1 MRIPA
6 MKFLGLLAARAA
18 FLAFGDP
25 VSADNLPEPKS
36 ATIDKSLS
44 VDQGQRAVRA
54 ARVFYAFWDTGDAQ
68 FARLALADSFTDRTL
83 PKGRPQGIDGPI
95 VASRN
100 LREAVPD
107 LRCEIEQ
114 LIVAGDRVIAHLH
127 FRGHFTGAFGQKQG
141 TGQTVDFIATDILR
155 VQEGRITD
163 NWHIE
168 DNLTL
173 MQQLG
178 IVQL

>member
-1 MRIPA
+1 M
-6 MKFLGLLAARAA
+6 MFFTLLAAAAA

-25 VSADNLPEPKS
+25 VSADKFPQPKS
-36 ATIDKSLS
+36 VTIDKSLGA
-44 VDQGQRAVRA
+44 DQAQAAIHV
-54 ARVFYAFWDTGDAQ
+54 ARVFYAFWDTGDEQ
-68 FARLALADSFTDRTL
+68 FARLALANNFTDHTL
-83 PKGRPQGIDGPI
+83 PKGRSQGVEGPI

-100 LREAVPD
+100 FRQAMPD

-114 LIVAGDRVIAHLH
+114 LIVAGDRVIAHLR
-127 FRGHFTGAFGQKQG
+127 FRGHFTGVFEQTQG
-141 TGQTVDFIATDILR
+141 GGQTVDFIATDILR
-155 VQEGRITD
+155 VQAGRITD

-178 IVQL
+178 IVQR

>member
-1 MRIPA
+1 
-6 MKFLGLLAARAA
+6 MKESMTLLALLAVGAA
-18 FLAFGDP
+18 FFAFGDP
-25 VSADNLPEPKS
+25 VSADKLPQPKS
-36 ATIDKSLS
+36 VTIDKSLGADQLKTA
-44 VDQGQRAVRA
+44 VDA

-83 PKGRPQGIDGPI
+83 PKGRPQGIDGAI

-100 LREAVPD
+100 LRQVVPD

-114 LIVAGDRVIAHLH
+114 LIVGGDRVIAHLR

-141 TGQTVDFIATDILR
+141 AGQTVDFIATDILR
-155 VQEGRITD
+155 VQDGRITD

>member
-1 MRIPA
+1 M
-6 MKFLGLLAARAA
+6 MFFTLLAAGAA

-25 VSADNLPEPKS
+25 VSADKFPQPKS
-36 ATIDKSLS
+36 VTIDKSLGA
-44 VDQGQRAVRA
+44 DQAQAAIHV

-68 FARLALADSFTDRTL
+68 FARLALADNFTDRTL
-83 PKGRPQGIDGPI
+83 PTGRPQGIDGPM
-95 VASRN
+95 VASHN
-100 LREAVPD
+100 LRQAVPD

-114 LIVAGDRVIAHLH
+114 LMVAGDRVIAHLH

-141 TGQTVDFIATDILR
+141 GGQTVDFIATDILR
-155 VQEGRITD
+155 VQDGRITD

>member
-1 MRIPA
+1 
-6 MKFLGLLAARAA
+6 MKFLGLLAAGAA

-25 VSADNLPEPKS
+25 VLADKLPEPKS
-36 ATIDKSLS
+36 VTIDKSLS
-44 VDQGQRAVRA
+44 ADQ
-54 ARVFYAFWDTGDAQ
+54 AFWDTGDAQ
-68 FARLALADSFTDRTL
+68 FARLALADNFTDRTL
-83 PKGRPQGIDGPI
+83 PKGRLQGVEGPI
-95 VASRN
+95 VASHNFRQ
-100 LREAVPD
+100 AVPD

-114 LIVAGDRVIAHLH
+114 LIVGGDRVIAHLR

-141 TGQTVDFIATDILR
+141 RGQTVDFIATDILR
-155 VQEGRITD
+155 VQDGRITD

>member
-1 MRIPA
+1 
-6 MKFLGLLAARAA
+6 MKFLGLLAAGAA

-25 VSADNLPEPKS
+25 VLADKLPEPKS
-36 ATIDKSLS
+36 VTIDKSLS
-44 VDQGQRAVRA
+44 ADQAQAAIHV

-68 FARLALADSFTDRTL
+68 FARLALADNFTDRTL

-100 LREAVPD
+100 LRQAVPD

-114 LIVAGDRVIAHLH
+114 LIVGGDRVIAHLR
-127 FRGHFTGAFGQKQG
+127 FRGHFTGAFEQKQG
-141 TGQTVDFIATDILR
+141 GGQTVDFIATDILR
-155 VQEGRITD
+155 VQDGRITD